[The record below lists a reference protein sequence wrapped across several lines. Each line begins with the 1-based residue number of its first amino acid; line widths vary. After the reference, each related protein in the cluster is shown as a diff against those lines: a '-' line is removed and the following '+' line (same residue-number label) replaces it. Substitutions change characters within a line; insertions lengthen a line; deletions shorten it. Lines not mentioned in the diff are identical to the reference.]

1 MKIALV
7 YDRVNKFGG
16 AERIL
21 QTLHEIWPDAPLF
34 TAVYDPTGAVWSKI
48 FRVKASFLKYIPF
61 LQAKHEFL
69 TLLTPFA
76 FESFDFRKF
85 DVVISISSA
94 EAKSLITS
102 ESTMH
107 VCYCL
112 TPTRYLWSGYFDYL
126 QQPGIG
132 KLNTIARAIMKM
144 TFTSLRKWDFIAS
157 QRPDYYIA
165 ISKNVQMRIKS
176 YYQRDSVVIYPPMNL
191 INYEKLPFKNKDYYL
206 IVARLVPYKKID
218 YSIQVFNELG
228 WNLKIIGKGIDESR
242 LKDLS
247 NSNIEFIDSNLTDQE
262 LGCYYRDCRGLIFP
276 GEEDFGLTAIEAQ
289 FYGKPVLAL
298 ARGGALET
306 VVKGKTGEFY
316 EEASV
321 KALKSALLRF
331 CPDKY
336 LAADCRE
343 NAKKFNKNKFKSE
356 MKKRIEILWNK
367 YQYK

>member
-1 MKIALV
+1 MKVALV

-34 TAVYDPTGAVWSKI
+34 TAVYDPKGAAWSNI
-48 FRVKASFLKYIPF
+48 FRVQASFLKYIPY

-69 TLLTPFA
+69 TLLTPLA
-76 FESFDFRKF
+76 FESFDLRKF

-94 EAKSLITS
+94 EAKSVVTS
-102 ESTMH
+102 PSTMH

-126 QQPGIG
+126 QQPGLG
-132 KLNTIARAIMKM
+132 KLNAIAGVIMK
-144 TFTSLRKWDFIAS
+144 TAFTSLRIWDFIAS

-176 YYQRDSVVIYPPMNL
+176 YYKRDSVVIYPPLNL
-191 INYEKLPFKNKDYYL
+191 TNHKKSSIRDKDYYL
-206 IVARLVPYKKID
+206 IVARLVPYKKIG
-218 YSIQVFNELG
+218 YSIQAFNELG
-228 WNLKIIGKGIDESR
+228 WNLKIIGNGIDESR
-242 LKDLS
+242 LKHMS

-262 LGCYYRDCRGLIFP
+262 LGCYYQDCRGLIFP

-289 FYGKPVLAL
+289 YYGKPVLAL
-298 ARGGALET
+298 AQGGALET
-306 VVKGKTGEFY
+306 VVKGKTGDFY
-316 EEASV
+316 EAASV

-331 CPDKY
+331 RPHEY
-336 LAADCRE
+336 QEVDCIE
-343 NAKKFNKNKFKSE
+343 NAKKFAKYRFKSE
-356 MKKRIEILWNK
+356 MKKTIEILWNN
-367 YQYK
+367 YQNK